1 MTAPMNEKKKEFP
14 QKVAIPRIQEEALST
29 REENYLSC
37 FFVGCWSIR
46 KHVKQE
52 ENYRCTVFEAL
63 KVVIPDRSHIR
74 RLTNI
79 VVVRNRRSTD
89 YEVLKC

>member
-37 FFVGCWSIR
+37 FLLVVG
-46 KHVKQE
+46 
-52 ENYRCTVFEAL
+52 AL
-63 KVVIPDRSHIR
+63 ESM
-74 RLTNI
+74 
-79 VVVRNRRSTD
+79 
-89 YEVLKC
+89 